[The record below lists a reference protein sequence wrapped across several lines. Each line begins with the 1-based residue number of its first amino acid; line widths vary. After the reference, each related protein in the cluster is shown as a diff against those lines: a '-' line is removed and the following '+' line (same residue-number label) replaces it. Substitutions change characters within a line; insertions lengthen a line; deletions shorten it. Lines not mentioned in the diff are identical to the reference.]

1 MMITVYLHNLIDLHI
16 YDLKQDKKIHLYT
29 ISESSG
35 ALQET
40 KTIDNVAEAS
50 DMMFSPDGQYLATAG
65 ADRYVRCFKL
75 PDYEVSK
82 ISDYMYMNE

>member
-1 MMITVYLHNLIDLHI
+1 MIITVHFHNLIDLHI

-29 ISESSG
+29 ISGSNG

-40 KTIDNVAEAS
+40 KTVDNVAEAS

-75 PDYEVSK
+75 PEYEVSK
-82 ISDYMYMNE
+82 KSDHKNMNE